1 MSTQEVCKVVS
12 VLGKKSPS
20 DSPQTMHGTASSI
33 VRNVRTPEFQLT
45 KDLLHSS
52 DTIRRIGKLHKVSF
66 DHCAIEGIVK
76 S

>member
-12 VLGKKSPS
+12 ILGNKSPS
-20 DSPQTMHGTASSI
+20 DFQQTMHGTASSI

-52 DTIRRIGKLHKVSF
+52 DTIRHIGKLHKVSC
-66 DHCAIEGIVK
+66 DHGTTEGIVQ